1 VSGKP
6 LDWFFTQWLTRA
18 GVPRLAGWWRYNA
31 ERKQVEVTLSQT
43 PS

>member
-18 GVPRLAGWWRYNA
+18 CVRLAGWWRYNA